1 MAARSRT
8 WLLLALALASG
19 GLAAFLALR
28 YLREQARPL
37 LNQRTSVGQAV
48 LASRE
53 IPIGTVV
60 TDRDVRMVDW
70 PGEALPP
77 GFIGRPEDVIGRGVI
92 TPVRPNEPFLESKLA
107 PKGAGGGLATIIEE
121 GMRGLSVRVD
131 EVIGVAGFVVPGT
144 RVDVLLSMSEETTK
158 EPVTRAILQN
168 IEALASG
175 QIIQRDPEGKP
186 MPVSVVTV
194 LVTPAQAETLALASQ
209 QGRIQMTLRSAL
221 DTVEIQTTGARKST
235 LLSGERRP
243 TGPTRRAVVR
253 RSTPPTTIVEGFEG
267 GQKSIRTFANPG
279 GQAPSS
285 GGTP

>member
-19 GLAAFLALR
+19 GLAAYLALR

-37 LNQRTSVGQAV
+37 LSQQKTSGKSV

-60 TDRDVRMVDW
+60 TERDVRVVDW
-70 PGEALPP
+70 PGDALPP
-77 GFIGRPEDVIGRGVI
+77 GFISKPEDVIGRGVI
-92 TPVRPNEPFLESKLA
+92 TPIRPNEPFLESKLA
-107 PKGAGGGLATIIEE
+107 PKGAGGGLSTIIED
-121 GMRGLSVRVD
+121 GMRALSVRVD
-131 EVIGVAGFVVPGT
+131 EVIAVAGFVVPGT
-144 RVDVLLSMSEETTK
+144 RVDVLLSMPDETTK

-221 DTVEIQTTGARKST
+221 DTTEITTTGARKST
-235 LLSGERRP
+235 LMTGEKRP
-243 TGPTRRAVVR
+243 VGPTRRAVVR
-253 RSTPPTTIVEGFEG
+253 AQQEAPRQTIVEGFEG
-267 GQKSIRTFANPG
+267 GQKSIRTFANP
-279 GQAPSS
+279 S
-285 GGTP
+285 TP